1 MLPQIPLDSNEGFLL
16 PRPSL
21 SVTARVDQQQTPP
34 IEPPSPRSVSGRCS
48 GPQVH
53 DVKDS
58 MVADSSLSCF
68 QHTPEAQT
76 DAALIASH
84 GIDQNGSD
92 WNWDEVADFAT
103 EEDLSLFSD
112 L

>member
-1 MLPQIPLDSNEGFLL
+1 
-16 PRPSL
+16 
-21 SVTARVDQQQTPP
+21 
-34 IEPPSPRSVSGRCS
+34 
-48 GPQVH
+48 
-53 DVKDS
+53 